1 MTSQNKTLHLIRQG
15 RPAIGMFFG
24 LASYDAAEIVSTIGL
39 DWLLFDL
46 EHGEIFF
53 DSLPKLLSVTSASET
68 TPIVRVPCNDPVYAK
83 LALDKGAQGVMFP
96 QVESKEE
103 AVRAVRAC
111 KYPPQGVRGIGP
123 RRAALR
129 FSHGSVADYFEVAND
144 ETMVIVMIESKRS
157 VENIDDILSVEGI
170 DGIMIGPNDLAAS
183 MGYIESLPNRGT
195 EIDDAIETILR
206 AAKEHGV
213 AAGMPAGGNH
223 QLAIS
228 LIKRGF
234 RIIEMGE
241 DTDYLLRS
249 RQDLEKIRDKTKG

>member
-1 MTSQNKTLHLIRQG
+1 
-15 RPAIGMFFG
+15 MFFE
-24 LASYDAAEIVSTIGL
+24 LASYDAAEIVSKIGL

-53 DSLPKLLSVTSASET
+53 DSLPKLLAATSASET

-83 LALDKGAQGVMFP
+83 LALDKGAMGVMFP

-111 KYPPQGVRGIGP
+111 KYPPRGVRGIGP

-129 FSHGSVADYFEVAND
+129 FSYTSVAEYLKVAND
-144 ETMVIVMIESKRS
+144 EIMVIVMIESKRS

-183 MGYIESLPNRGT
+183 MGYIESVSNR
-195 EIDDAIETILR
+195 EKEVDHAIDTILR
-206 AAKEHGV
+206 AANKHGI
-213 AAGMPAGGNH
+213 AAGMPAGGSH
-223 QLAIS
+223 ELATA
-228 LIKRGF
+228 LIKKGF
-234 RIIEMGE
+234 SIIEMGE
-241 DTDYLLRS
+241 DTDYLLRA
-249 RQDLEKIRDKTKG
+249 RQDLEKIRSGIGK